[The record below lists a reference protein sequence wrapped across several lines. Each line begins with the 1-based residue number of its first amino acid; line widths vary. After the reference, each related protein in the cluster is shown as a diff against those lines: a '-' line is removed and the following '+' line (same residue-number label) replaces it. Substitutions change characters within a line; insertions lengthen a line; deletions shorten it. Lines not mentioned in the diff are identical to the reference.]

1 MDNKISF
8 TGFKNVGAATIELAG
23 NELTRVRH
31 LVVELDDVG
40 TPDLQNFK
48 KALKKY
54 PFRDNKNFLELD
66 IYEDVEPNIMNNVK
80 TQPLINQK
88 PIMWNVETLAIFKMI
103 TDLTNRIGKS
113 KKQGLQV
120 SDTYLKS
127 PECRKNFTDF
137 INNEYLQVDLQEGL
151 PLGELHDP
159 IEAKTHGIIFREIF
173 DNLTIKLKEMC
184 N

>member
-31 LVVELDDVG
+31 LVVELDNVG

-48 KALKKY
+48 KALKEY
-54 PFRDNKNFLELD
+54 PFRDNGNFLELD
-66 IYEDVEPNIMNNVK
+66 IYEDVEPNIMNKVV

-88 PIMWNVETLAIFKMI
+88 PLMWDVENIPILKMI
-103 TDLTNRIGKS
+103 ANLSDKIGNS
-113 KKQGLQV
+113 KIQGLQV

-127 PECRKNFTDF
+127 PECKKNFTNF
-137 INNEYLQVDLQEGL
+137 INNDYLQVDLGEEL
-151 PLGELHDP
+151 PLNELHSV
-159 IEAKTHGIIFREIF
+159 EEVKAHGKIFCAIF
-173 DNLTIKLKEMC
+173 DFVGRKLKEMC